1 MNSKSKLGRKGPNKL
16 TLLGTTAMFAVFGM
30 PGVMAQED
38 AADDSAVEN
47 VSDNTTDEEARQDV
61 IVVQGVRGA
70 LQTARNLKRDSDTF
84 VDSITASDVS
94 QLPDLSVAEALAR
107 VPGVV
112 TQRFELGG
120 SDGDFPSPEGS
131 GNIVRGLQ
139 YVRSEF
145 NGRDAFSANGGRAL
159 EWASIPPE
167 LIGAVDVFKNQ
178 SADMIE
184 GGISGVVNLRTLE
197 PFDRDGLVAVAIA
210 DGTYT
215 DLAEEWSPGF
225 SAVLGNRWDTD
236 SGEFG
241 LLGSFSTS
249 TLNSAIHGFQYGPLL
264 TLPNPFMADSTIAL
278 PGGWQARDVEFERER
293 DSYYLAGQWRSPD
306 GNTELTVKGIRVEND
321 TQSAERTFEFFTD
334 AESWANWEFLGG
346 PSAFS
351 IRPFTS
357 EGIAQCNG
365 NGEAA
370 NGGIGI
376 CETLRPV
383 DGGLFESGIVS
394 NGLRDWLGDSATG
407 TGSLGTPFQSLAV
420 YEARSTVPQNIS
432 ANQKWRANDQR
443 FFEFDAHYPDAEATL
458 DRLWAGGNHFADYS
472 FDFSDPMNPQIGLFQ
487 TGTQLQSWVPR
498 GGQPQT
504 APTSLADPNTAYLLY
519 AADEFQDN
527 TGDLYAVRGDAEYEF
542 ADDGWFDSVKFGGRY
557 SEREQINRSAGLNW
571 AGIAPPWA
579 GGYLPYA
586 NRADENAFEVFD
598 FSDFQRGGLFVGD
611 AGVVFPDRGQLQDYG
626 AFVTSLANEP
636 LINVSRLPDGDL
648 QIGDW
653 RPLAQDG
660 VIDYAGRGVDG
671 LVNEKTMNVYGMLN
685 FGNEFDNGQ
694 ALSGNIGL
702 RYVKT
707 DITGGG
713 IGSFSEFATLT
724 GDPIQDAGNPRN
736 FLPELAAY
744 LDQANGPISID
755 NSYEYFLPSVNVK
768 WELNDEML
776 IRFAASQAITPANID
791 QLNASRNHRAV
802 LGLITDP
809 TLIGPGGTGS
819 SIIDIIPDEI
829 RIDGGNPNL
838 EPIEATNFDLSFEW
852 YFGDDG
858 QFTVSGFH
866 KEIENII
873 VFGDTNDGSATFDG
887 FTIPLTFS
895 GNSNLNDG
903 TVTGVEFAYQQFYT
917 DLPGLFGNLG
927 LQANLTLIE
936 SESTALPEFEDAD
949 GDGVPDNFLTVY
961 RYGIEELLGL
971 SDISGT
977 LIGIYQDENFE
988 ARLAYNW
995 RSDYFS
1001 SYRDFVT
1008 GNPIIQEEIG
1018 FLDAS
1023 FKWDVTDQIQI
1034 GVLGAN
1040 LLDTKAFASQQVDQA
1055 GQRFAR
1061 SSFVNDRR
1069 FEVSIRYSY

>member
-1 MNSKSKLGRKGPNKL
+1 
-16 TLLGTTAMFAVFGM
+16 MFAVFGM

-38 AADDSAVEN
+38 VADDSAVEN

-131 GNIVRGLQ
+131 GNIIRGLQ

-236 SGEFG
+236 NGEFG

-249 TLNSAIHGFQYGPLL
+249 TLNSEIHGFQYGPLL
-264 TLPNPFMADSTIAL
+264 TLDNPFQAGSTIAL

-293 DSYYLAGQWRSPD
+293 DSYYLAGQWRAPD
-306 GNTELTVKGIRVEND
+306 GNTELTVKAVRVENQ
-321 TQSAERTFEFFTD
+321 TQSDERTFEFFTD
-334 AESWANWEFLGG
+334 AESWNNFEFLGG

-357 EGIAQCNG
+357 DGISQCNG

-394 NGLRDWLGDSATG
+394 NQLRDWLGDGSTG
-407 TGSLGTPFQSLAV
+407 TGSLGTNFRSLAV
-420 YEARSTVPQNIS
+420 FEQRESVTQDIS
-432 ANQKWRANDQR
+432 ANLKWRANDQW
-443 FFEFDAHYPDAEATL
+443 FFEFDAHYTDAEATL
-458 DRLWAGGNHFADYS
+458 DRFWAGGDHFSDYS
-472 FDFSDPMNPQIGLFQ
+472 YDFSDPMNPQVSLFQ
-487 TGTQLQSWVPR
+487 TGTALQSWVPL
-498 GGQPQT
+498 GGQDGS
-504 APTSLADPNTAYLLY
+504 APTSLADPSTAYLLFV
-519 AADEFQDN
+519 ADQFEDN
-527 TGDLYAVRGDAEYEF
+527 TGDLYALRGDAEYEF
-542 ADDGWFDSVKFGGRY
+542 ADEGWFDSVKFGARY

-571 AGIAPPWA
+571 AAIAPPWD
-579 GGYLPYA
+579 GGYLPYS
-586 NRADENAFEVFD
+586 NRQDPTAFEVFD

-611 AGVVFPDRGQLQDYG
+611 AGVVFPSRAQLSDYG
-626 AFVTSLANEP
+626 SFVTSLANEP
-636 LINVSRLPDGDL
+636 LLNVSRDEDGDL
-648 QIGDW
+648 VIGTW
-653 RPLAQDG
+653 TPLAQDG
-660 VIDYAGRGVDG
+660 VVDYAGRGVDG
-671 LVNEKTMNVYGMLN
+671 LVNEKTMNFYGMLN

-707 DITGGG
+707 DISGGG
-713 IGSFSEFATLT
+713 VLGYSEFAEI
-724 GDPIQDAGNPRN
+724 GPNDDPAANPRTY
-736 FLPELAAY
+736 LPELAAF
-744 LDQANGPISID
+744 LDQPDEFIGID
-755 NSYEYFLPSVNVK
+755 NSYEYWLPSLNVK

-776 IRFAASQAITPANID
+776 IRFAASQAITPPNIQD
-791 QLNASRNHRAV
+791 LNASRNASAV
-802 LGLITDP
+802 LGFITDP
-809 TLIGPGGTGS
+809 NPAPGTQPGV
-819 SIIDIIPDEI
+819 IDIVPDAV
-829 RIDGGNPNL
+829 RFDGGNPNL

-866 KEIENII
+866 KELENII
-873 VFGDTNDGSATFDG
+873 VFGTTNEGSATFDG
-887 FTIPLTFS
+887 LTIPLDFGGVT
-895 GNSNLNDG
+895 NLNDG
-903 TVTGVEFAYQQFYT
+903 NLTGVEIAYQQFYT

-927 LQANLTLIE
+927 LQANVTFID
-936 SESTALPEFEDAD
+936 SESTPLPSFEDAN
-949 GDGVPDNFLTVY
+949 GDGVPDDFLTVY
-961 RYGIEELLGL
+961 RYGIDQLLGL
-971 SDISGT
+971 SDISGN
-977 LIGIYQDENFE
+977 LIGIYQDDRFE

-1023 FKWDVTDQIQI
+1023 FKWDITDQIQI

-1069 FEVSIRYSY
+1069 FEVSIRYAY

>member
-1 MNSKSKLGRKGPNKL
+1 MKSKLKIGRKGPNKL
-16 TLLGTTAMFAVFGM
+16 TLLGTTALFAAFG
-30 PGVMAQED
+30 AQTAWAQADDQAED
-38 AADDSAVEN
+38 AQVEN
-47 VSDNTTDEEARQDV
+47 VSDNTTEDEARQDV

-70 LQTARNLKRDSDTF
+70 LQNARNLKRDSDTF

-178 SADMIE
+178 RADMIE

-197 PFDRDGLVAVAIA
+197 PFDRDGLVAVVIA

-225 SAVLGNRWDTD
+225 SAVLGNRWETD
-236 SGEFG
+236 AGEFG

-249 TLNSAIHGFQYGPLL
+249 ELNSAIHGFQFGPLL
-264 TLPNPFMADSTIAL
+264 TLDNQFNPGSTIAL
-278 PGGWQARDVEFERER
+278 PGGWQARDVEFQRER

-306 GNTELTVKGIRVEND
+306 GNTELTVKGVRVEND
-321 TQSAERTFEFFTD
+321 TQSDERTFEFFTD
-334 AESWANWEFLGG
+334 AESWASWEFLGDG
-346 PSAFS
+346 TAFNL
-351 IRPFTS
+351 RPFTS
-357 EGIAQCNG
+357 DGISQCNG

-383 DGGLFESGIVS
+383 DGGLFDRGVVS
-394 NGLRDWLGDSATG
+394 NGLRDWLGDGATG

-420 YEARSTVPQNIS
+420 YEARESVTQDIS
-432 ANQKWRANDQR
+432 ANLKWRANDQW
-443 FFEFDAHYPDAEATL
+443 FFEFDTHYTEAEATL
-458 DRLWAGGNHFADYS
+458 DRLWAGGNHFGDYAY
-472 FDFSDPMNPQIGLFQ
+472 DFTDPMNPAISLFQ

-498 GGQPQT
+498 GGQPNT
-504 APTSLADPNTAYLLY
+504 PPTSLADPSTAYLLY
-519 AADEFQDN
+519 AADQFEDN
-527 TGDLYAVRGDAEYEF
+527 TGDLFAFRADAEYEF
-542 ADDGWFDSVKFGGRY
+542 ADDGWFDSVKFGVRR
-557 SEREQINRSAGLNW
+557 SEREQQNRSAGLNW

-579 GGYLPYA
+579 GGYLPYS
-586 NRADENAFEVFD
+586 NRADSDAFEVFD
-598 FSDFQRGGLFVGD
+598 FSDFQRGGLFVGET
-611 AGVVFPDRGQLQDYG
+611 GVVFPSRDQMQNYQ
-626 AFVTSLANEP
+626 AFVDSIANEP
-636 LINVSRLPDGDL
+636 LITTTTNSDGNL

-653 RPLAQDG
+653 APLVQNG
-660 VIDYAGRGVDG
+660 VIDYAGRGIDG
-671 LVNEKTMNVYGMLN
+671 SVREETTNFYGMLN
-685 FGNEFDNGQ
+685 FGEEFDNGQ
-694 ALSGNIGL
+694 ALSGNVGV

-713 IGSFSEFATLT
+713 VGGFSEFADL
-724 GDPIQDAGNPRN
+724 DPTNAASNPRTY
-736 FLPELAAY
+736 LPELAAY
-744 LDQANGPISID
+744 LDQADTQIGID
-755 NSYEYFLPSVNVK
+755 NSYEYWLPSLNVK
-768 WELNDEML
+768 WELTDEIL
-776 IRFAASQAITPANID
+776 IRFAASQAITPPNIAD
-791 QLNASRNHRAV
+791 LNASRNSRAL
-802 LGLITDP
+802 LGFVTDP
-809 TLIGPGGTGS
+809 NPAPGTLPGV
-819 SIIDIIPDEI
+819 IDIIPDAV
-829 RIDGGNPNL
+829 RVDGGNPNL
-838 EPIEATNFDLSFEW
+838 QPIEATNFDLSFEW

-858 QFTVSGFH
+858 QFTVSAFQ
-866 KEIENII
+866 KDIENII
-873 VFGDTNDGSATFDG
+873 VYGTTNEGSATFDG
-887 FTIPLTFS
+887 YTIPIDFG
-895 GNSNLNDG
+895 GNVNLNDG
-903 TVTGVEFAYQQFYT
+903 SVQGIEVAYQQFYT

-927 LQANLTLIE
+927 IQANFTIIE
-936 SESTALPEFEDAD
+936 SEATALPAFEDAD
-949 GDGVPDNFLTVY
+949 GDGIPDDFLTVY
-961 RYGIEELLGL
+961 RYGIDELLGL
-971 SDISGT
+971 SDLSGN
-977 LIGIYQDENFE
+977 LIGIYQDDRFE

-1023 FKWDVTDQIQI
+1023 FKWDITDQVQLS
-1034 GVLGAN
+1034 VLGAN

-1055 GQRFAR
+1055 GQRYAR

-1069 FEVSIRYSY
+1069 FEVSVRYAF

>member
-1 MNSKSKLGRKGPNKL
+1 MVVAFGAP
-16 TLLGTTAMFAVFGM
+16 TAL
-30 PGVMAQED
+30 AQED
-38 AADDSAVEN
+38 VTDETTVEN
-47 VSDNTTDEEARQDV
+47 VSDNTTEDEARQDV

-131 GNIVRGLQ
+131 GNIIRGLQ

-159 EWASIPPE
+159 EWASVPPE
-167 LIGAVDVFKNQ
+167 LIGGVDVFKNQ
-178 SADMIE
+178 TADMIE

-197 PFDRDGLVAVAIA
+197 PFDRDGLVAVVIA

-215 DLAEEWSPGF
+215 DLAEEWSPGY
-225 SAVLGNRWDTD
+225 SAVLGNRWETNA
-236 SGEFG
+236 GEFG

-249 TLNSAIHGFQYGPLL
+249 ELNSAIHGFQYGPLL
-264 TLPNPFMADSTIAL
+264 TLPNPFEAGSTVAV
-278 PGGWQARDVEFERER
+278 PGGWQARDVEFNRER
-293 DSYYLAGQWRSPD
+293 DSYYLAGQWRAPD
-306 GNTELTVKGIRVEND
+306 GNTELTVKAVRVENE
-321 TQSAERTFEFFTD
+321 TQSDERTFEFFTD
-334 AESWANWEFLGG
+334 AESWAAWEFPAG
-346 PSAFS
+346 PSNYS

-357 EGIAQCNG
+357 DGIAQCNG

-394 NGLRDWLGDSATG
+394 NGLRDWLGDSAA
-407 TGSLGTPFQSLAV
+407 GSQGLGTPFQSLAV
-420 YEARSTVPQNIS
+420 YEKRESVTQDIS
-432 ANQKWRANDQR
+432 ANLKWRANDQW
-443 FFEFDAHYPDAEATL
+443 FFEFDAHYTEAEATL

-472 FDFSDPMNPQIGLFQ
+472 YDFSDPEDPQIGLFV
-487 TGTQLQSWVPR
+487 TDTPLQSWVPR
-498 GGQPQT
+498 GGGPGT
-504 APTSLADPNTAYLLY
+504 PPTSLADPATAYLLY
-519 AADEFQDN
+519 AADQFEDN
-527 TGDLYAVRGDAEYEF
+527 TGDLYAIRGDAEYEF
-542 ADDGWFDSVKFGGRY
+542 ANDGWFDSVKFGARM

-579 GGYLPYA
+579 GGYLPYS
-586 NRADENAFEVFD
+586 NRQDADAFEVFD

-611 AGVVFPDRGQLQDYG
+611 AGVVFPSRAQMQDYS
-626 AFVTSLANEP
+626 AFVSSLENEP
-636 LINVSRLPDGDL
+636 LIPNFINASGNL

-653 RPLAQDG
+653 APLVQNG
-660 VIDYAGRGVDG
+660 VIDYAGRGIDG
-671 LVNEKTMNVYGMLN
+671 SVKEQTTNLYGMLN
-685 FGNEFDNGQ
+685 FGDEFDNGQ
-694 ALSGNIGL
+694 ALSGNIGV

-713 IGSFSEFATLT
+713 VGGFSEFAQFNPAQ
-724 GDPIQDAGNPRN
+724 DPASNPRTY
-736 FLPELAAY
+736 LPELAAY
-744 LDQANGPISID
+744 LDQADQVIGID
-755 NSYEYFLPSVNVK
+755 NSYEYWLPSLNLK

-776 IRFAASQAITPANID
+776 IRFAASQAITPPNIAD
-791 QLNASRNHRAV
+791 LNASRNARAI
-802 LGLITDP
+802 LGLVNDP
-809 TLIGPGGTGS
+809 NPAPGTLPGV
-819 SIIDIIPDEI
+819 IDIIPDSI
-829 RIDGGNPNL
+829 RVDGGNPNL
-838 EPIEATNFDLSFEW
+838 EPIEATSFDLSFEW

-858 QFTVSGFH
+858 QFSMSAFQ
-866 KEIENII
+866 KDIENII
-873 VFGDTNDGSATFDG
+873 VYGTTNEGSATFDG
-887 FTIPLTFS
+887 YTVPIDFG
-895 GNSNLNDG
+895 GNTNLNDG
-903 TVTGVEFAYQQFYT
+903 SIQGIEFAYQQFFT
-917 DLPGLFGNLG
+917 EWPGLLGNLG
-927 LQANLTLIE
+927 VQANFTIIE
-936 SESTALPEFEDAD
+936 SETTPLPAFEDAD
-949 GDGVPDNFLTVY
+949 GDGVPDDFLTVY
-961 RYGIEELLGL
+961 RWSIDELLGL
-971 SDISGT
+971 SDLSGN
-977 LIGIYQDENFE
+977 LVGIYQDDRFE

-1023 FKWDVTDQIQI
+1023 FKWDITDQVQI
-1034 GVLGAN
+1034 NLQGAN

-1055 GQRFAR
+1055 GQRYAR

-1069 FEVSIRYSY
+1069 FKVGIRYSF

>member
-1 MNSKSKLGRKGPNKL
+1 
-16 TLLGTTAMFAVFGM
+16 MFAVFGM

-38 AADDSAVEN
+38 AADDSTVEN

-107 VPGVV
+107 VPGIV

-120 SDGDFPSPEGS
+120 SDGDFPTPEGA
-131 GNIVRGLQ
+131 GNIIRGLQ
-139 YVRSEF
+139 FVRSEF
-145 NGRDAFSANGGRAL
+145 NGREAFSANGGRAL

-167 LIGAVDVFKNQ
+167 LIGAVEVFKNQ
-178 SADMIE
+178 RADMVA

-197 PFDRDGLVAVAIA
+197 PFDRDGRVAVAIA

-215 DLAEEWSPGF
+215 DLADEFSPGF
-225 SAVLGNRWDTD
+225 SAVLGDRWDTD

-264 TLPNPFMADSTIAL
+264 AVSNPFEANSTIAL
-278 PGGWQARDVEFERER
+278 PGGWQARDVEFERQR
-293 DSYYLAGQWRSPD
+293 DSYYLAGQWRAPD
-306 GNTELTVKGIRVEND
+306 GNTELTVKAVRVENETESD
-321 TQSAERTFEFFTD
+321 ERTFEFFTD
-334 AESWANWEFLGG
+334 AESWNSFDFLAG
-346 PSAFS
+346 PSAYS

-357 EGIAQCNG
+357 EGLPQCNG
-365 NGEAA
+365 SGEAA

-376 CETLRPV
+376 CETLIPV
-383 DGGLFESGIVS
+383 DGGLFESGIIS
-394 NGLRDWLGDSATG
+394 NQLRDWLGDSSTG
-407 TGSLGTPFQSLAV
+407 TGSLGTNFRSLAV
-420 YEARSTVPQNIS
+420 HEQRSSLTQDIS
-432 ANQKWRANDQR
+432 ANLKWRANDQW
-443 FFEFDAHYPDAEATL
+443 FFEFDAHYTEAEATL
-458 DRLWAGGNHFADYS
+458 DRFWAGGDHFGDYS
-472 FDFSDPMNPQIGLFQ
+472 YDFSDPENPQIALFQ
-487 TGTQLQSWVPR
+487 TGTQLQSWIPR
-498 GGQPQT
+498 GGQPNV
-504 APTSLADPNTAYLLY
+504 APTSLADPNTAYLLFV
-519 AADEFQDN
+519 ADEFEDN
-527 TGDLYAVRGDAEYEF
+527 TGDLYAVRADAEYEF
-542 ADDGWFDSVKFGGRY
+542 ADDGWFDSVKFGARY

-586 NRADENAFEVFD
+586 NRQDGDAFEVFD

-611 AGVVFPDRGQLQDYG
+611 AAVVFPDRAQLQDYG

-636 LINVSRLPDGDL
+636 LINTVRLPNGDI

-653 RPLAQDG
+653 QPLAQDG

-671 LVNEKTMNVYGMLN
+671 LVNEETISVFGMLN

-694 ALSGNIGL
+694 ALSGNIGV
-702 RYVKT
+702 RYVKNDT
-707 DITGGG
+707 TGGG
-713 IGSFSEFATLT
+713 IGSFSEFSALVGDATD
-724 GDPIQDAGNPRN
+724 GSNPRT

-744 LDQANGPISID
+744 LDQANQPIEIS
-755 NSYEYFLPSVNVK
+755 NGYEYFLPSLNVK
-768 WELNDEML
+768 WDLNDEML
-776 IRFAASQAITPANID
+776 IRFAASQTITPARID
-791 QLNASRNHRAV
+791 QLNASRNHSAV
-802 LGLITDP
+802 LGFVTDP
-809 TLIGPGGTGS
+809 TQIGPGGGNAV
-819 SIIDIIPDEI
+819 IDIIPDEI
-829 RIDGGNPNL
+829 RISGGNPNL
-838 EPIEATNFDLSFEW
+838 DPIEAINLDLSYEW

-858 QFTVSGFH
+858 QFSVSAFY
-866 KEIENII
+866 KDIENII
-873 VFGDTNDGSATFDG
+873 VFADANEGSATFDG
-887 FTIPLTFS
+887 YTIPFTFS
-895 GNSNLNDG
+895 GNTNLNDG
-903 TVTGVEFAYQQFYT
+903 TIQGVEFSYQQFYT

-927 LQANLTLIE
+927 LQANFTIID
-936 SESTALPEFEDAD
+936 SETTPLPAFEDAD
-949 GDGVPDNFLTVY
+949 GDGVPDNFLTVF
-961 RYGIEELLGL
+961 RYEIDELLGL
-971 SDISGT
+971 SDLSGN

-988 ARLAYNW
+988 ARIAYNW

-1023 FKWDVTDQIQI
+1023 FKWDITDQIQI

-1069 FEVSIRYSY
+1069 FEVSIRYAY

>member
-1 MNSKSKLGRKGPNKL
+1 
-16 TLLGTTAMFAVFGM
+16 MFAVFGM
-30 PGVMAQED
+30 SGAMAQED
-38 AADDSAVEN
+38 ATDDATVEN
-47 VSDNTTDEEARQDV
+47 VSDNTTEDTEARQDV
-61 IVVQGVRGA
+61 IVVEGVRGA
-70 LQTARNLKRDSDTF
+70 LQSARNLKRDSDTF

-120 SDGDFPSPEGS
+120 SDGDFPTPEGS

-178 SADMIE
+178 RADMIE
-184 GGISGVVNLRTLE
+184 GGIAGTVNLRTLE

-249 TLNSAIHGFQYGPLL
+249 TLNSAIHGFQFGPLL
-264 TLPNPFMADSTIAL
+264 TLDNPFQAGSTIAL

-293 DSYYLAGQWRSPD
+293 DSYYLAGQWRAPD
-306 GNTELTVKGIRVEND
+306 GNTELTVKAVRVENE
-321 TQSAERTFEFFTD
+321 TQSDERTFEFFTD
-334 AESWANWEFLGG
+334 AESWASWDFLAG
-346 PSAFS
+346 PAGYS

-357 EGIAQCNG
+357 DGIAQCNG

-383 DGGLFESGIVS
+383 DGGLFETGIVS
-394 NGLRDWLGDSATG
+394 NQLRDWLGDGATG

-420 YEARSTVPQNIS
+420 YEARESVTQDIS
-432 ANQKWRANDQR
+432 ANLKWRATDQL
-443 FFEFDAHYPDAEATL
+443 FLEFDAHYTDAEATL

-472 FDFSDPMNPQIGLFQ
+472 YDFSDPMNPQIGLFQ

-498 GGQPQT
+498 GGQPNT

-519 AADEFQDN
+519 AADQFEDN

-542 ADDGWFDSVKFGGRY
+542 ANDGWFDSVKFGARY

-586 NRADENAFEVFD
+586 NRADADAFEVFD

-611 AGVVFPDRGQLQDYG
+611 AGVVFPSRAQLQDYD
-626 AFVTSLANEP
+626 AFVGSLTNEP
-636 LINVSRLPDGDL
+636 LIGQTVLPNGDIQL
-648 QIGDW
+648 GDW
-653 RPLAQDG
+653 RPLRQNG

-671 LVNEKTMNVYGMLN
+671 NVKEQTMNLYGMLN

-694 ALSGNIGL
+694 ALSGNVGL

-713 IGSFSEFATLT
+713 IGSFSEFAAFA
-724 GDPIQDAGNPRN
+724 GDATDASNPRT

-744 LDQANGPISID
+744 LDQANGPIEVD
-755 NSYEYFLPSVNVK
+755 NTYEYFLPSVNVK
-768 WELNDEML
+768 YELNDEML

-791 QLNASRNHRAV
+791 QLNASRNHRSV
-802 LGLITDP
+802 LGFVTDP
-809 TLIGPGGTGS
+809 TMIGPGGGNAV
-819 SIIDIIPDEI
+819 IDIIPDEI

-858 QFTVSGFH
+858 QFTVSAFH
-866 KEIENII
+866 KELENII
-873 VFGDTNDGSATFDG
+873 VFGDTNEGSATFDG
-887 FTIPLTFS
+887 YTIPVTFS

-903 TVTGVEFAYQQFYT
+903 ELQGIEIAYQQFYT

-927 LQANLTLIE
+927 LQANVTLID
-936 SESTALPEFEDAD
+936 SSSTPLPEFEDAD

-961 RYGIEELLGL
+961 RFGIDELLGL
-971 SDISGT
+971 SDISGN

-1023 FKWDVTDQIQI
+1023 FKWDITDNIQI

-1069 FEVSIRYSY
+1069 FEVSIRYAY